1 MAPKMVRRIEGQIT
15 VLATLS
21 EDRFLCWFMLILC
34 WFWSPFGSLLA
45 PLWLHR
51 APFGSLWAPFGS
63 LLAPFGLHLGGFGSL
78 LAPFWLH
85 FVKFG
90 DLSGRFGLIL
100 VTNPIKR
107 MFLVTPLL
115 NLMFF
120 GYPSSRSTC
129 RSPFA
134 PPSKEIFLACMPFPP
149 GPERELAV
157 GNLDPLRAGVTP
169 AHGRVWIGPY
179 LPYLGFSYWIFLV
192 DFSSR
197 IFLLD
202 FSSRNFPFLGFSPGK
217 SLRNMFFSLGF
228 SI

>member
-1 MAPKMVRRIEGQIT
+1 MNRNGSQKLCPPAP
-15 VLATLS
+15 LSSLFATLS
-21 EDRFLCWFMLILC
+21 EDRFLYA
-34 WFWSPFGSLLA
+34 FWSP
-45 PLWLHR
+45 
-51 APFGSLWAPFGS
+51 
-63 LLAPFGLHLGGFGSL
+63 FGSL

-157 GNLDPLRAGVTP
+157 GNLDIRSGPGFPRPTGV
-169 AHGRVWIGPY
+169 
-179 LPYLGFSYWIFLV
+179 F
-192 DFSSR
+192 
-197 IFLLD
+197 
-202 FSSRNFPFLGFSPGK
+202 K
-217 SLRNMFFSLGF
+217 
-228 SI
+228 

>member
-1 MAPKMVRRIEGQIT
+1 MGKVPLRTCTRTPRDHPFRDLLRRSI
-15 VLATLS
+15 
-21 EDRFLCWFMLILC
+21 FMLIYVD
-34 WFWSPFGSLLA
+34 FGCLLA
-45 PLWLHR
+45 PLWHQ
-51 APFGSLWAPFGS
+51 
-63 LLAPFGLHLGGFGSL
+63 LAPFGLPLAPFWHPLGSTWVV

-85 FVKFG
+85 VGTFG

-157 GNLDPLRAGVTP
+157 GNLD
-169 AHGRVWIGPY
+169 
-179 LPYLGFSYWIFLV
+179 
-192 DFSSR
+192 
-197 IFLLD
+197 
-202 FSSRNFPFLGFSPGK
+202 
-217 SLRNMFFSLGF
+217 
-228 SI
+228 